1 MTSAKTP
8 GILLR
13 FRDLVTEPGG
23 NIEEH
28 RRIIDELGF
37 AWWGWWARSHEKV
50 PKDDLAKL
58 LVGRQH
64 FPIILFDSGMM
75 EFYYSKCSKI
85 AVAPGDAG
93 IASPDFRST
102 PHYYVRGSYPA
113 WFKLHEDI
121 KTIDRSAFTVTGRPT
136 ISETSADAAQ
146 SETHPLDIESLRD
159 ERPTLWLID
168 IEDGI

>member
-1 MTSAKTP
+1 MACTKNP

-23 NIEEH
+23 NIEQH

-50 PKDDLAKL
+50 PKEELADL
-58 LVGRQH
+58 VEGRTH
-64 FPIILFDSGMM
+64 FPAILFDSGMM
-75 EFYYSKCSKI
+75 KFYYSKCSKI

-93 IASPDFRST
+93 IASPDFRAT

-113 WFKLHEDI
+113 WFKLYEDI
-121 KTIDRSAFTVTGRPT
+121 KVVDRSSFKVTGRPT
-136 ISETSADAAQ
+136 ISETKSDEKQ
-146 SETHPLDIESLRD
+146 SESRPLDIVSLRD

-168 IEDGI
+168 YEGDT